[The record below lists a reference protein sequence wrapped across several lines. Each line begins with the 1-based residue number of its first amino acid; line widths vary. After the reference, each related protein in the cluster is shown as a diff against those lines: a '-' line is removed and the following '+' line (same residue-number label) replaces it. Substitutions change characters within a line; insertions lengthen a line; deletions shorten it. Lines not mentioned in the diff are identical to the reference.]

1 MKTTLSSQA
10 TDWCEGRRLRAWELH
25 QQGWSQQRIAAALG
39 VTQSAISKWLARA
52 HTGGISALKRRKAP
66 GRVARLSA
74 EQRAR
79 LPELLA
85 QGAEAFGFRGAI
97 WTCSRVAELIK
108 RSFGITYHP
117 AHISRLLHRLG
128 YSVQRP
134 VERATQRDEAAIR
147 GWWEQRWP
155 ALKKKPTTR
164 SGVLSG

>member
-1 MKTTLSSQA
+1 MKATLSSQA
-10 TDWCEGRRLRAWELH
+10 TDWCEGRRFRAWELH

-52 HTGGISALKRRKAP
+52 RTGGISALKRRKAV
-66 GRVARLSA
+66 GRAARLSA

-97 WTCSRVAELIK
+97 WTCPRVAEVIK

-117 AHISRLLHRLG
+117 AHVSRILKAIGWSLQQPIRRAR
-128 YSVQRP
+128 QRNEP
-134 VERATQRDEAAIR
+134 AIQHWR
-147 GWWEQRWP
+147 EHDAP
-155 ALKKKPTTR
+155 ALKKKP
-164 SGVLSG
+164 